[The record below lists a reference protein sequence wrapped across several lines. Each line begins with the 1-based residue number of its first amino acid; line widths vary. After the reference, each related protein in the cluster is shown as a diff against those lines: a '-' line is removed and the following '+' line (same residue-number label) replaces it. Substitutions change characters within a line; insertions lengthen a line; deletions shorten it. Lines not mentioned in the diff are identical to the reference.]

1 MKIISWN
8 CRGMGSKIKEEAIRN
23 LIRLEAPDILLLQET
38 KMEEPEFL
46 QVSKKLWKNSDAS
59 AVAARGASG
68 GLGAL
73 WNGNRFS
80 LVAEASNTH
89 WEMLKMQHVTTK
101 EILCLFNVYVLRG
114 GSIVRDSAREWVE
127 DLLQDW
133 DLLDIKTVSGMFTWS
148 NKRIGPSH
156 IAARLDRFLVHS
168 SFLLLG
174 LDACVHILPC
184 STLDHKPIKLTL
196 RAHVD
201 LGHIPFK
208 FSPLWIK
215 EPKFLQVVKES
226 WSHPVTGSPFYIWE
240 ENIRRLKF
248 ALKHWSKS
256 IPNPAAE
263 RKNIQSQLEAKQLN
277 AEEAHIT
284 REALDKEAHLEKCCH
299 KVFLIEEET
308 LRIKS
313 RCLGLKAGDRNT
325 SFFHKHAEA
334 RKGFNSISEIK
345 EADTIHKDFASIK
358 RAAHNHFKGL
368 YSEENNMNQNFRLLD
383 GIPSSISVEMNHQI
397 ESEVTMDEVKRALYA
412 MNLDKSPG
420 PDGFTASLLQ
430 NCWDIVG
437 KDLYKMVHK
446 SQACKKLG
454 GSTNSSFLA
463 LIPKEKGANNFNR
476 FRPISLCNIGYKL
489 ITKVIA
495 NRLRHILPKV
505 IRENQG
511 GFIHGRHL
519 VDNFTLVQE
528 AIISSQQRKEQVMA
542 IKLDL
547 ANAFDRVNHSFLLN
561 VLKKFGFG
569 ARFINWIWACISE
582 PWIAPLVNGRSAGFF
597 KATRG
602 LRQGCPMSPL
612 LFLIQVSVLSFHLN
626 NQMQEQEISG
636 ISIARGVQNINHV
649 LFADDTLLLGIASID
664 SPRKFKETLDE
675 YCMECGSSLNK
686 RKCHTYCWN
695 TPPSLINSISRCLG
709 FAASSECSSFK
720 YLGLPIFLKRS
731 YSRDWMLHVEK
742 FKSKL
747 QAWGANWLNMAG
759 KTILIKAV
767 LSSLPLFQFFV
778 ILAPKGI
785 IQKMEQYI
793 RHFFWK
799 GGKQNERRFQLIK
812 WETVLKP
819 MMEGGLNF
827 KNLLHQN
834 IAMGAKLIWRLIAP
848 KLRWAQT
855 VLWRKYFKGARLRG
869 LDGPLPQ

>member
-1 MKIISWN
+1 
-8 CRGMGSKIKEEAIRN
+8 
-23 LIRLEAPDILLLQET
+23 
-38 KMEEPEFL
+38 
-46 QVSKKLWKNSDAS
+46 
-59 AVAARGASG
+59 
-68 GLGAL
+68 
-73 WNGNRFS
+73 
-80 LVAEASNTH
+80 
-89 WEMLKMQHVTTK
+89 
-101 EILCLFNVYVLRG
+101 
-114 GSIVRDSAREWVE
+114 
-127 DLLQDW
+127 
-133 DLLDIKTVSGMFTWS
+133 MFTWS

-156 IAARLDRFLVHS
+156 ITARLDRFLVHS

-184 STLDHKPIKLTL
+184 STSDHKPIKLTL

-240 ENIRRLKF
+240 EKIRRLKF

-256 IPNPAAE
+256 IPNLAAE
-263 RKNIQSQLEAKQLN
+263 RKNIQSQLEANQLN

-284 REALDKEAHLEKCCH
+284 REALDKEAHLEKCYH
-299 KVFLIEEET
+299 KFCLIEEEM

-313 RCLGLKAGDRNT
+313 RCLRLKAGDRNK

-358 RAAHNHFKGL
+358 RAAHNHFKGM
-368 YSEENNMNQNFRLLD
+368 YSEENNTNQNFRLLD
-383 GIPSSISVEMNHQI
+383 EIPSSISVEMNHQI

-412 MNLDKSPG
+412 MNPDKSPG

-437 KDLYKMVHK
+437 KYL
-446 SQACKKLG
+446 
-454 GSTNSSFLA
+454 
-463 LIPKEKGANNFNR
+463 
-476 FRPISLCNIGYKL
+476 
-489 ITKVIA
+489 
-495 NRLRHILPKV
+495 LRHILPKV
-505 IRENQG
+505 IPKNQG

-528 AIISSQQRKEQVMA
+528 AILSILQRKEQVMA

-569 ARFINWIWACISE
+569 ARFINWIRACISE
-582 PWIAPLVNGRSAGFF
+582 PWIAPLVNGRFAGFF

-612 LFLIQVSVLSFHLN
+612 LFLIQASVLSFHLN

-649 LFADDTLLLGIASID
+649 LFADDSLLLGTTSID
-664 SPRKFKETLDE
+664 SARKFKETLDE
-675 YCMECGSSLNK
+675 YCMESGSSLNK
-686 RKCHTYCWN
+686 SKCHTYCWN

-709 FAASSECSSFK
+709 FAASSEFSSFK

-731 YSRDWMLHVEK
+731 YSRDWMPQVEK

-759 KTILIKAV
+759 KIILIKAV
-767 LSSLPLFQFFV
+767 LSSLPLS
-778 ILAPKGI
+778 
-785 IQKMEQYI
+785 
-793 RHFFWK
+793 
-799 GGKQNERRFQLIK
+799 
-812 WETVLKP
+812 
-819 MMEGGLNF
+819 
-827 KNLLHQN
+827 
-834 IAMGAKLIWRLIAP
+834 
-848 KLRWAQT
+848 
-855 VLWRKYFKGARLRG
+855 
-869 LDGPLPQ
+869 

>member
-1 MKIISWN
+1 MCN
-8 CRGMGSKIKEEAIRN
+8 KIKEEAIRN
-23 LIRLEAPDILLLQET
+23 LIRIEAPDILLLQET

-73 WNGNRFS
+73 WNGNIFS
-80 LVAEASNTH
+80 LVEKASNTH

-101 EILCLFNVYVLRG
+101 EILCLFNVYVPVNAGEKKSCWDSLRQQADLVTLENVIIAG
-114 GSIVRDSAREWVE
+114 DLNTTLHSSEKRGSSIVRVSAREWVE

-133 DLLDIKTVSGMFTWS
+133 DLLDIKPVSGMFTWS

-168 SFLLLG
+168 SFLLFG
-174 LDACVHILPC
+174 LDACMHILPC
-184 STLDHKPIKLTL
+184 STSDHKPIKLTL
-196 RAHVD
+196 HAHVD
-201 LGHIPFK
+201 LGPIPFK
-208 FSPLWIK
+208 FSPMWIK

-240 ENIRRLKF
+240 EKIRRLKF

-256 IPNPAAE
+256 IPNPTAE
-263 RKNIQSQLEAKQLN
+263 RKNIQ
-277 AEEAHIT
+277 I
-284 REALDKEAHLEKCCH
+284 C
-299 KVFLIEEET
+299 LIEEET

-313 RCLGLKAGDRNT
+313 RCLWLKAGDRNT
-325 SFFHKHAEA
+325 SFFQKHAES

-368 YSEENNMNQNFRLLD
+368 YSEENNTNQNFRLLD
-383 GIPSSISVEMNHQI
+383 GIPSSISVEMSHQI

-412 MNLDKSPG
+412 MNPDKSPG
-420 PDGFTASLLQ
+420 LDGFTASFLQ

-446 SQACKKLG
+446 SQACQKLG

-463 LIPKEKGANNFNR
+463 LIPKEKGANTFNR
-476 FRPISLCNIGYKL
+476 FLPISLCNIGYKL

-505 IRENQG
+505 IPENQG
-511 GFIHGRHL
+511 GFIHERHL

-528 AIISSQQRKEQVMA
+528 AILSSQQRKEQDMS

-569 ARFINWIWACISE
+569 ARFINWIRACTSE
-582 PWIAPLVNGRSAGFF
+582 PWISPLVNGRSAGFF

-612 LFLIQVSVLSFHLN
+612 LFVIQASILSFHLN

-649 LFADDTLLLGIASID
+649 LFADDTLLLGTASIH
-664 SPRKFKETLDE
+664 SSRKFKETLDE
-675 YCMECGSSLNK
+675 YCMESRSSLNK

-695 TPPSLINSISRCLG
+695 TPPSLINSISKCLG
-709 FAASSECSSFK
+709 FTASSECSSFK

-731 YSRDWMLHVEK
+731 YSRD
-742 FKSKL
+742 
-747 QAWGANWLNMAG
+747 
-759 KTILIKAV
+759 
-767 LSSLPLFQFFV
+767 
-778 ILAPKGI
+778 
-785 IQKMEQYI
+785 
-793 RHFFWK
+793 
-799 GGKQNERRFQLIK
+799 
-812 WETVLKP
+812 
-819 MMEGGLNF
+819 
-827 KNLLHQN
+827 
-834 IAMGAKLIWRLIAP
+834 
-848 KLRWAQT
+848 
-855 VLWRKYFKGARLRG
+855 
-869 LDGPLPQ
+869 

>member
-1 MKIISWN
+1 
-8 CRGMGSKIKEEAIRN
+8 MGSKIKEEAIRN
-23 LIRLEAPDILLLQET
+23 LIRIEAPDILLLQET

-59 AVAARGASG
+59 AVAARGAFG
-68 GLGAL
+68 GLGAP

-101 EILCLFNVYVLRG
+101 EILCLFNVYVPRG
-114 GSIVRDSAREWVE
+114 GSVVRDLAREWIE

-133 DLLDIKTVSGMFTWS
+133 DLLDIKPISGMFTWS

-184 STLDHKPIKLTL
+184 STSDHKPIKLTL
-196 RAHVD
+196 HAHVD

-240 ENIRRLKF
+240 EKIRRLKF

-263 RKNIQSQLEAKQLN
+263 RKNIQSQLKANQLN

-284 REALDKEAHLEKCCH
+284 REALDKEAHLEKCYH
-299 KVFLIEEET
+299 KVCLIEEET

-358 RAAHNHFKGL
+358 PATHNHFKGL
-368 YSEENNMNQNFRLLD
+368 YSEENNTNQNFRLLD
-383 GIPSSISVEMNHQI
+383 EIPSSISVEMNHQI

-412 MNLDKSPG
+412 MNPDKSPG

-446 SQACKKLG
+446 SQACQKLG

-489 ITKVIA
+489 ITKFIA
-495 NRLRHILPKV
+495 NRMRHILPKV
-505 IRENQG
+505 IPENQG

-528 AIISSQQRKEQVMA
+528 AILSSQQRKEQVMA

-547 ANAFDRVNHSFLLN
+547 
-561 VLKKFGFG
+561 
-569 ARFINWIWACISE
+569 
-582 PWIAPLVNGRSAGFF
+582 
-597 KATRG
+597 
-602 LRQGCPMSPL
+602 
-612 LFLIQVSVLSFHLN
+612 
-626 NQMQEQEISG
+626 
-636 ISIARGVQNINHV
+636 
-649 LFADDTLLLGIASID
+649 
-664 SPRKFKETLDE
+664 
-675 YCMECGSSLNK
+675 
-686 RKCHTYCWN
+686 
-695 TPPSLINSISRCLG
+695 
-709 FAASSECSSFK
+709 
-720 YLGLPIFLKRS
+720 
-731 YSRDWMLHVEK
+731 
-742 FKSKL
+742 
-747 QAWGANWLNMAG
+747 
-759 KTILIKAV
+759 
-767 LSSLPLFQFFV
+767 
-778 ILAPKGI
+778 
-785 IQKMEQYI
+785 
-793 RHFFWK
+793 
-799 GGKQNERRFQLIK
+799 
-812 WETVLKP
+812 
-819 MMEGGLNF
+819 
-827 KNLLHQN
+827 
-834 IAMGAKLIWRLIAP
+834 
-848 KLRWAQT
+848 
-855 VLWRKYFKGARLRG
+855 
-869 LDGPLPQ
+869 